1 MCLFVE
7 AQWSLCT
14 DVDGQWCTSPN
25 PDLSFLVVTAPFESK
40 QKTRVHTPIALHQVA
55 PSAHVGSE
63 ARFSVDSLME
73 EISARLNALEQGVR
87 DRDARIQHLNT
98 MLQQSALQAQSWT
111 TAVPQPDPHRDML
124 ARVKEFDGDDDKWPG
139 WWFKLQSF
147 LKANHLGYEGMI
159 DRIVAEIDVAKLNNA
174 VLSAAEKKLSTSL
187 YYVLGLTMTD
197 ESKSLN
203 IVRNVADSEG
213 AIALHKLLAEYQP
226 EIVNRHLGLLMWT
239 MNWSIRPTDPVTAIN
254 ELDLRMNA
262 CELQSGE
269 KMADTLKRGVL
280 LKGLAPLLEVQKHVM
295 KDSARLNTY
304 TQMRA
309 EVVDLLRA
317 EAALHMPM
325 DVDGA
330 LTGSK
335 AKGKAKGK
343 GKPDDQK
350 GKGKAKG
357 KGKKGKETRVCHECN
372 KPGHLRK
379 DCTVY
384 KKRMAE
390 KGGNKE
396 KTDRQQQ
403 CKEQWSKRE
412 YTEDD

>member
-1 MCLFVE
+1 
-7 AQWSLCT
+7 
-14 DVDGQWCTSPN
+14 
-25 PDLSFLVVTAPFESK
+25 
-40 QKTRVHTPIALHQVA
+40 
-55 PSAHVGSE
+55 
-63 ARFSVDSLME
+63 
-73 EISARLNALEQGVR
+73 
-87 DRDARIQHLNT
+87 
-98 MLQQSALQAQSWT
+98 
-111 TAVPQPDPHRDML
+111 
-124 ARVKEFDGDDDKWPG
+124 
-139 WWFKLQSF
+139 
-147 LKANHLGYEGMI
+147 
-159 DRIVAEIDVAKLNNA
+159 
-174 VLSAAEKKLSTSL
+174 
-187 YYVLGLTMTD
+187 
-197 ESKSLN
+197 
-203 IVRNVADSEG
+203 
-213 AIALHKLLAEYQP
+213 
-226 EIVNRHLGLLMWT
+226 

-269 KMADTLKRGVL
+269 KMADTAKRGAL
-280 LKGLAPLLEVQKHVM
+280 LKGLAHLLEVQKHVM

-317 EAALHMPM
+317 EAALRMPM

-357 KGKKGKETRVCHECN
+357 KGKRGKETRVCHECN
-372 KPGHLRK
+372 KPGHLRE
-379 DCTVY
+379 DCMVY

-412 YTEDD
+412 YTEDDYVFAFGEAMIAAVQRPETHICIDSGASRSACRIGFAPDVSAKGTAPPLFSIDGSLIEQRGYKKVHWDKT

>member
-1 MCLFVE
+1 
-7 AQWSLCT
+7 
-14 DVDGQWCTSPN
+14 
-25 PDLSFLVVTAPFESK
+25 
-40 QKTRVHTPIALHQVA
+40 
-55 PSAHVGSE
+55 
-63 ARFSVDSLME
+63 
-73 EISARLNALEQGVR
+73 
-87 DRDARIQHLNT
+87 
-98 MLQQSALQAQSWT
+98 
-111 TAVPQPDPHRDML
+111 
-124 ARVKEFDGDDDKWPG
+124 
-139 WWFKLQSF
+139 
-147 LKANHLGYEGMI
+147 
-159 DRIVAEIDVAKLNNA
+159 
-174 VLSAAEKKLSTSL
+174 
-187 YYVLGLTMTD
+187 
-197 ESKSLN
+197 
-203 IVRNVADSEG
+203 
-213 AIALHKLLAEYQP
+213 
-226 EIVNRHLGLLMWT
+226 

-280 LKGLAPLLEVQKHVM
+280 LKGLAPLLEVQQHVM

-330 LTGSK
+330 LIGSK

-350 GKGKAKG
+350 GKGKAKGKAKG

-372 KPGHLRK
+372 KPGHLRE

-384 KKRMAE
+384 KK
-390 KGGNKE
+390 
-396 KTDRQQQ
+396 TYV
-403 CKEQWSKRE
+403 RE
-412 YTEDD
+412 RRKQREN